1 MTNYMTVNE
10 AEIDELNVRL
20 WRIKQAIEKP
30 TKDLGCLKL
39 DAEIMKLRYKA
50 TKFLRDVLF
59 MQQYVW
65 ECASEEEEKSWN
77 KKTPNPEELVK
88 EFDLPVDEELAE
100 GQYKDALDTCG
111 EFGPDNCF
119 LSIYDPMD
127 WWKDLPEERKKE
139 FHENAKKCLKK
150 IRKKIREMTEGAK

>member
-10 AEIDELNVRL
+10 AEMDELNVRL

-30 TKDLGCLKL
+30 TKDLGCPKL

-65 ECASEEEEKSWN
+65 ECASEEEKKSWN
-77 KKTPNPEELVK
+77 DRTPDPKELVK
-88 EFDLPVDEELAE
+88 EFDLPVDEKLAE
-100 GQYKDALDTCG
+100 SMYKDELDVCG
-111 EFGPDNCF
+111 EFGPDNYC

-139 FHENAKKCLKK
+139 FHEDSKKFLEKV
-150 IRKKIREMTEGAK
+150 RKMIAEGAK